1 MTQDQHT
8 ETYVRKSKRES
19 LNKLNNRKRMAKKKR
34 FKHKEGES
42 VKFKYYDGSV
52 HAGVIVKAQYRNEE
66 VEFLDT
72 QYEMPTYTVHCPDSS
87 GRYARGYMS
96 YPCVTENMIKV
107 LLDDQIVIKPLE
119 GYRSEEVTLVN
130 NRASTTGKLITDS
143 DTSELD
149 EAIAQQ
155 RKFLN
160 K

>member
-1 MTQDQHT
+1 MTQDPHT

-19 LNKLNNRKRMAKKKR
+19 LNKLNNRKGMAKK

-42 VKFKYYDGSV
+42 VKFEYYDGSV
-52 HAGVIVKAQYRNEE
+52 HRGVIVKAQYRNED
-66 VEFLDT
+66 VNFLET

-96 YPCVTENMIKV
+96 YPCVTENMIRV

-119 GYRSEEVTLVN
+119 GYRSKEVTLVTSS
-130 NRASTTGKLITDS
+130 ASTTGKPITNN

-149 EAIAQQ
+149 EAISQQ